1 MIVALASVLFAVSN
15 RDSVSVSVWPFP
27 FAIDLGL
34 YVIVLISVLSGFL
47 VGALTSWVAAG
58 KHRRRVRRQR
68 TEIRTME
75 SEINSLRTRLDAAT
89 TKASESPM
97 DEAA

>member
-15 RDSVSVSVWPFP
+15 RGTVSVSVWPFP

-89 TKASESPM
+89 AKASESSM